1 MTVLYLARMFSLVFL
16 GEEKAKAHEGTKV
29 MLASVIILA
38 VLSLF
43 MGILINLPTELVKMV
58 GGLQ

>member
-1 MTVLYLARMFSLVFL
+1 MTVLYLARMFLLYFWRRKV
-16 GEEKAKAHEGTKV
+16 KAHEGTKV

>member
-29 MLASVIILA
+29 MLASVIICSSLA
-38 VLSLF
+38 IYGHTHKLADRIS
-43 MGILINLPTELVKMV
+43 
-58 GGLQ
+58 